1 MRAIVQDRYGDPEEV
16 VELREVGKPSIDES
30 EVLIRVRAASIH
42 VGDAIITRGFPY
54 VMRPAFGLR
63 RPRHRVLGTDMAGV
77 VEAVGSGVTQAKPGD
92 EVFGWGDG
100 AFAEYLAAPAVN
112 VLLKPSDFTFEQA
125 AATGVS
131 AFTALKAM
139 RDRGHVHPGQKVLVN
154 GASGGVGPFAVQV
167 AKSMGAEVTGVCG
180 TRNVDMVRRI
190 GADHVIDYTKED
202 FTSGDARYDFIL
214 DNVGNRSLSEI
225 RRVLAPQGK
234 LQPNGGGHDGGR
246 WIGALGRVAANTL
259 RSFLSGQVLAPFLSV
274 NNPEDLV
281 VLKEMA
287 EAGKIKPVID
297 RTFPLSESARA
308 LAYVGEGHAQGT
320 VVITV

>member
-1 MRAIVQDRYGDPEEV
+1 VKAIVQDRYGDLEEV

-30 EVLIRVRAASIH
+30 EVLISVRAASIH
-42 VGDAIITRGFPY
+42 VGDAIITTGLPY

-63 RPRHRVLGTDMAGV
+63 RPRHPVLGSDMAGV
-77 VEAVGSGVTQAKPGD
+77 VEAVGSRVTQVKPGD

-112 VLLKPSDFTFEQA
+112 ILPKPSNFTFEQA

-139 RDRGHVHPGQKVLVN
+139 RDRGQVQPGQKVLVN

-180 TRNVDMVRRI
+180 TRNVDMVRNI
-190 GADHVIDYTKED
+190 GADHIIDYTKED
-202 FTSGDARYDFIL
+202 FTRSDARHDFIL

-234 LQPNGGGHDGGR
+234 VQPNGGGHDDGR
-246 WIGALGRVAANTL
+246 WIGALGLVAANTV
-259 RSFLSGQVLAPFLSV
+259 RSFLSGQVLAPFLAV
-274 NNPEDLV
+274 NNPEDLA

-297 RTFPLSESARA
+297 GTFPLSESARA

-320 VVITV
+320 VVLTV

>member
-1 MRAIVQDRYGDPEEV
+1 
-16 VELREVGKPSIDES
+16 
-30 EVLIRVRAASIH
+30 
-42 VGDAIITRGFPY
+42 
-54 VMRPAFGLR
+54 
-63 RPRHRVLGTDMAGV
+63 V
-77 VEAVGSGVTQAKPGD
+77 VEAVGSGVTQVKPGD

-100 AFAEYLAAPAVN
+100 AFAEYLAAPAMN
-112 VLLKPSDFTFEQA
+112 VLPKPPDFTFEQA

-139 RDRGHVHPGQKVLVN
+139 RDRGQVQPGQKVLVN

-180 TRNVDMVRRI
+180 TRNVDMVRSI
-190 GADHVIDYTKED
+190 GADHVIDYSQED
-202 FTSGDARYDFIL
+202 FTTGDARYDFIL

-225 RRVLAPQGK
+225 RRVLTPQGK
-234 LQPNGGGHDGGR
+234 VQPNGGGHDGGR
-246 WIGALGRVAANTL
+246 WIGALGLVTANTV

-274 NNPEDLV
+274 NNAADLV

-297 RTFPLSESARA
+297 GTFPLSESARA
-308 LAYVGEGHAQGT
+308 LAYVAEGHAQGT
-320 VVITV
+320 VVITL